1 MRRPWLRA
9 SAFVIALLACHV
21 CLSGQDAPSVRSVRL
36 QADQPDRRIVDA
48 AKAGDKVAIIRLLQQ
63 KADVNVPEP
72 DGTTALS
79 WAVRQGDI
87 ETADRLIKA
96 GADVK
101 AGNRYGVTPLYLAAL
116 NGDAAIVEKLLKAG
130 ADANA
135 AVTEGETALMT
146 ASRTGHVEAVKE
158 LIAHG
163 AFVDTREN
171 WRGQTALM
179 WAAAEGHPGVIREL
193 AAHGADVN
201 AKSNLQKWERQ
212 VTAEPRE
219 KWLPPGGLTPMYFA
233 ARQGCAECITV
244 LASLKA
250 DVNFADQ
257 DGVTPLI
264 DALMNGHFDAAGA
277 LLDAG
282 ANPNIADAVGRTPL
296 YAAVDM
302 NTVPSS
308 NRPGPKTIENQMTG
322 LEIITKLIDKGAN
335 PNARLR
341 KQVPY
346 RTKVDRGSDTLL
358 SAGTTPFL
366 RAARAGDAPA
376 MRLLL
381 KRGADPKIATGS
393 DTPVDVN
400 SGPQRRNPGGINPLM
415 AAAGLGSK
423 EEDTVGRKKTELDAI
438 DAIKV
443 CLEAAVDINAVDG
456 RGQTALYGAAL
467 MGYDEVVKFL
477 LSRGANP
484 AIKDQRG
491 FTALDAAE
499 GKAGGFGFGGG
510 SANPHPT
517 TARILRDAL

>member
-1 MRRPWLRA
+1 MRARVLFA
-9 SAFVIALLACHV
+9 VAIAV
-21 CLSGQDAPSVRSVRL
+21 CSVRL
-36 QADQPDRRIVDA
+36 QADDIRP
-48 AKAGDKVAIIRLLQQ
+48 AKAGRYELAEAVKAGNRATAISLIQQ
-63 KADVNVPEP
+63 KADVNAPEP

-79 WAVRQGDI
+79 WAVRQNDV
-87 ETADRLIKA
+87 ELVDRLIRA
-96 GADVK
+96 GANAK
-101 AGNRYGVTPLYLAAL
+101 AANRYGVTPLYLAAL
-116 NGDAAIVEKLLKAG
+116 NGNGDVILKLLKAG
-130 ADANA
+130 AGAND

-146 ASRTGHVEAVKE
+146 AARTGQLAAVRV
-158 LIAHG
+158 LIESG
-163 AFVDTREN
+163 ATVDAREN

-179 WAAAEGHPGVIREL
+179 WAAAEGHPDVINEL

-201 AKSNLQKWERQ
+201 AKSDAQKWERQ

-233 ARQGCAECITV
+233 ARQGCAECIRA

-250 DVNFADQ
+250 DVNFQDQ

-264 DALMNGHFDAAGA
+264 NALMNGHFDAAAA
-277 LLDAG
+277 LLEAG

-302 NTVPSS
+302 DTVPSS
-308 NRPGPKTIENQMTG
+308 NRPGPKTVENKLTG
-322 LEIITKLIDKGAN
+322 VEIVTALLDKGAN
-335 PNARLR
+335 PNARLK
-341 KQVPY
+341 KQTPY
-346 RTKVDRGSDTLL
+346 RSKVDRGTDTMLG
-358 SAGTTPFL
+358 AGTTAFL
-366 RAARAGDAPA
+366 RAARAGDAEM

-393 DTPVDVN
+393 DTPQDVN

-423 EEDTVGRKKTELDAI
+423 EEDTVGRKKTEAQSIEAIQVCLDAGV
-438 DAIKV
+438 DV
-443 CLEAAVDINAVDG
+443 NAADG

-467 MGYDEVVKFL
+467 QGYDDVVKFL
-477 LSRGANP
+477 LAHGAKVD
-484 AIKDQRG
+484 IKDQRG

-517 TARILRDAL
+517 TAKILRDAM

>member
-1 MRRPWLRA
+1 MRRSWLRA
-9 SAFVIALLACHV
+9 SAFAIALLGCHV
-21 CLSGQDAPSVRSVRL
+21 CLDAQDVPSVRSVRL
-36 QADQPDRRIVDA
+36 QADHTDRRVVDA
-48 AKAGDKVAIIRLLQQ
+48 VKAGDKAAIIRLLQQ

-116 NGDAAIVEKLLKAG
+116 NGDAAIIEKLLKAG

-146 ASRTGHVEAVKE
+146 ASRTGHVEAVKV

-163 AFVDTREN
+163 AIVDAREN

-233 ARQGCAECITV
+233 ARQGCSECITV

-308 NRPGPKTIENQMTG
+308 NRPGPKTVENRMTG

-335 PNARLR
+335 PNARLK

-346 RTKVDRGSDTLL
+346 RTKVDRGSDTMLG
-358 SAGTTPFL
+358 AGTTPFL
-366 RAARAGDAPA
+366 RAARAGDAPV

-381 KRGADPKIATGS
+381 KRGADPKLATGS
-393 DTPVDVN
+393 DIPQDV
-400 SGPQRRNPGGINPLM
+400 SQPARRQPGGITPLM
-415 AAAGLGSK
+415 AAG
-423 EEDTVGRKKTELDAI
+423 
-438 DAIKV
+438 
-443 CLEAAVDINAVDG
+443 VDINADDG

-467 MGYDEVVKFL
+467 MGYDEVVTFL
-477 LSRGANP
+477 LAHGAKP
-484 AIKDQRG
+484 GIKDQRG

-517 TARILRDAL
+517 TAKILRDAM

>member
-1 MRRPWLRA
+1 MRKHWLGTA
-9 SAFVIALLACHV
+9 AFVVAILACHV
-21 CLSGQDAPSVRSVRL
+21 CLSGQSVRL
-36 QADQPDRRIVDA
+36 KADRRLVDA
-48 AKAGDKVAIIRLLQQ
+48 AKGGDRLAVISLLQQ
-63 KADVNVPEP
+63 KADVNSAEP

-79 WAVRQGDI
+79 WAVRQDDI
-87 ETADRLIKA
+87 EMVDRLIRA
-96 GADVK
+96 GANVK
-101 AGNRYGVTPLYLAAL
+101 AANRYGITPLYLAAL
-116 NGDAAIVEKLLKAG
+116 NGDADIVLKLVKAG
-130 ADANA
+130 AGAND
-135 AVTEGETALMT
+135 AVTEGETTLMT
-146 ASRTGHVEAVKE
+146 ASRAGHVAAVKV
-158 LIAHG
+158 LIEAG
-163 AFVDTREN
+163 ATVDAREN

-179 WAAAEGHPGVIREL
+179 WASAEGHPGVIREL

-201 AKSNLQKWERQ
+201 AKSSLQKWERQ

-219 KWLPPGGLTPMYFA
+219 KWLPPGGLTPIYFA

-244 LASLKA
+244 LASLRA

-282 ANPNIADAVGRTPL
+282 ADPNIADAVGRTPL

-308 NRPGPKTIENQMTG
+308 NRPGPKTVENQMSG
-322 LEIITKLIDKGAN
+322 LDIITKLLDKGAN
-335 PNARLR
+335 PNARLK

-346 RTKVDRGSDTLL
+346 RTKVDRGSDTMLG
-358 SAGTTPFL
+358 AGSTPIL
-366 RAARAGDAPA
+366 RAARAGDAPV

-393 DTPVDVN
+393 DIPQDV
-400 SGPQRRNPGGINPLM
+400 SQPARRQPGGINPLM

-423 EEDTVGRKKTELDAI
+423 EEDTVGRKKTEADAI

-443 CLEAAVDINAVDG
+443 CMDGGVDVNAVDG

-477 LSRGANP
+477 LAHGATP
-484 AIKDQRG
+484 GIKDQRG

-517 TARILRDAL
+517 TAKILSEALGG

>member
-1 MRRPWLRA
+1 MMMSRRPWLVT
-9 SAFVIALLACHV
+9 SAFVVALLACHI
-21 CLSGQDAPSVRSVRL
+21 CF
-36 QADQPDRRIVDA
+36 PDDTQT
-48 AKAGDKVAIIRLLQQ
+48 KA
-63 KADVNVPEP
+63 
-72 DGTTALS
+72 DGTTALML
-79 WAVRQGDI
+79 AVRDDN
-87 ETADRLIKA
+87 TALTEKLIRA

-101 AGNRYGVTPLYLAAL
+101 AANRYGVTPLYLAAI
-116 NGDAAIVEKLLKAG
+116 NGNANIILKLLKAG
-130 ADANA
+130 AGANDV
-135 AVTEGETALMT
+135 VTEGETALMT
-146 ASRTGHVEAVKE
+146 ASRAGQLAAVKVLLE
-158 LIAHG
+158 AG
-163 AFVDTREN
+163 AAVDAREQ

-179 WAAAEGHPGVIREL
+179 WAAAEGHPDVIKEL

-201 AKSNLQKWERQ
+201 AKSSTQKWERQ

-233 ARQGCAECITV
+233 ARQGCVACITV

-250 DVNFADQ
+250 NVNFADQ

-282 ANPNIADAVGRTPL
+282 ADANIADAVGRTPL

-322 LEIITKLIDKGAN
+322 LEIITKLLDKGAN
-335 PNARLR
+335 PNARLK

-346 RTKVDRGSDTLL
+346 RTKVDRGSDTMLG
-358 SAGTTPFL
+358 AGTTPML
-366 RAARAGDAPA
+366 RAARAGDAPV

-381 KRGADPKIATGS
+381 TRGADPKIATGS
-393 DTPVDVN
+393 DVPQDVSQPV
-400 SGPQRRNPGGINPLM
+400 RRQPGGINPLM

-423 EEDTVGRKKTELDAI
+423 EEDTVGRKKTEADAI

-443 CLEAAVDINAVDG
+443 CLEGGVDINAADG

-477 LSRGANP
+477 LEHGAKP
-484 AIKDQRG
+484 GIKDQRG

-510 SANPHPT
+510 AANPHPT
-517 TARILRDAL
+517 TARILRDAM